1 MTRLIIICLIM
12 HLSTAYSLIKM
23 SYLHLNNFS
32 IFSGPPPPKKK
43 ITFKWHLN
51 DYSLKK
57 KNLITIFQWSSISKK
72 TLWQWQYWIY
82 QGEAFHLIIRFMSFQ
97 TIGCAVVL
105 LSGQTSAWL
114 LESSHSQCHGKKV
127 LYKIYMSCLNLF
139 A

>member
-1 MTRLIIICLIM
+1 M

-32 IFSGPPPPKKK
+32 IFSWTPPPKKK
-43 ITFKWHLN
+43 ITFKWLFF
-51 DYSLKK
+51 KK
-57 KNLITIFQWSSISKK
+57 KKKEEPYNHFSMKFYFKKDTLTI
-72 TLWQWQYWIY
+72 YWTY

-127 LYKIYMSCLNLF
+127 LYKIYRSCLNHSKLWIVNKL
-139 A
+139 